1 MLLRTLYSNGK
12 NNFKD
17 DQFSACEWSAPTMVA
32 PEEIKS
38 RLDSFHLC
46 GRVIKHIRFV
56 GHSFYHTRD
65 WIEEAAY
72 NQLNGYSEE
81 ERQLLSSYGNI
92 DSNMLFARAAQIDEP
107 LVLEFE
113 DNDRFEIDTPQA
125 PEFRMSMNCLP
136 RWIESSY
143 GIPNIE
149 AENLFAPCIGQM
161 ISSVNVKTYLTKV
174 DPMFSNEFTEP
185 PYEREVVSAIEIE
198 MKDKSRLLI
207 SPYIDFCSVS
217 YVDKDGVSLKLP
229 FIELKEA
236 LVNWEDLHDDDS
248 IGFHPESA
256 SLFVGKKGAE
266 YAEQPY
272 MSVGTSGENGHTLFI
287 GVDDFTVLGW
297 CISHFNGECFDEYG
311 DYTINKGDWNNIL
324 KEAKALLDFD
334 TFDELFDTTVAWNIR
349 YRNGKNYMLCELN
362 SSGVIYWENREQY
375 KKQIN
380 DLTIWTALVLK
391 EAEEIQIYGF

>member
-17 DQFSACEWSAPTMVA
+17 DEFSACEWSAPTMVA
-32 PEEIKS
+32 PDEIKS

-72 NQLNGYSEE
+72 SQLNGNSEE

-107 LVLEFE
+107 LVFEFE

-174 DPMFSNEFTEP
+174 DPMFSNEFAEP

-198 MKDKSRLLI
+198 MEDMSRLVI
-207 SPYIDFCSVS
+207 SP
-217 YVDKDGVSLKLP
+217 
-229 FIELKEA
+229 
-236 LVNWEDLHDDDS
+236 
-248 IGFHPESA
+248 
-256 SLFVGKKGAE
+256 
-266 YAEQPY
+266 
-272 MSVGTSGENGHTLFI
+272 
-287 GVDDFTVLGW
+287 
-297 CISHFNGECFDEYG
+297 
-311 DYTINKGDWNNIL
+311 
-324 KEAKALLDFD
+324 
-334 TFDELFDTTVAWNIR
+334 
-349 YRNGKNYMLCELN
+349 
-362 SSGVIYWENREQY
+362 
-375 KKQIN
+375 
-380 DLTIWTALVLK
+380 
-391 EAEEIQIYGF
+391 